1 MRIRTRSLIILA
13 SRSLQQL
20 TTIALAII
28 LVRIMSKEL
37 YGTYRQ
43 VLLVTTFLTG
53 LLCLNL
59 PSSFYYFIPKTTLKE
74 RRKVINNLFA
84 IAFLMSAIMA
94 GFMYFGASY
103 IADWFHNPPLKA
115 LLRTFCLYPFA
126 AMALQ
131 QIPPFMI
138 SIDRPVR
145 AGIYSLLTAV
155 LFTSSVVVFVAIGW
169 QLQSVLAGTLII
181 LGVLSIIGLI
191 DVYHF
196 APGKTKVSIDRA
208 LIGEIFTYV
217 LPLFAATA
225 VGVINV
231 QFDKFLISTFF
242 TAAMYA
248 VYSCG
253 AMEIP
258 LVGMVTSSVTNAIM
272 PNMVVLGNEKR
283 FKELIELWKIATQ
296 KCALVIFP
304 AFAILVVCA
313 YDLMVVMYG
322 KGYKDA
328 AWPFMIYLF
337 MLPIR
342 VAVYGAVLR
351 AIGRTKPVA
360 IAAGLALITNVAV
373 SLVLVIEGQGTM
385 LAFVGPSIGTV
396 AGTISAFLYM
406 MYAIATNF
414 SVSFKTIMPW
424 RAMGRIM
431 GLCIISGIIAFLVGS
446 YFENDFIRLIIRVIV
461 FSLVLMPIMWIR
473 ILDEDEKNM
482 ILKPIRIIKE
492 KIKI

>member
-43 VLLVTTFLTG
+43 VLLVTTFLIG

-59 PSSFYYFIPKTTLKE
+59 PSSFYYFIPKTTPNE

-84 IAFLMSAIMA
+84 IAFLMSSIMA

-103 IADWFHNPPLKA
+103 IADWFHNPPLKI

-145 AGIYSLLTAV
+145 AGVYSLLTAV
-155 LFTSSVVVFVAIGW
+155 LFTASVVVFIAIGW

-196 APGKTKVSIDRA
+196 APGKTKVSIDRV
-208 LIGEIFTYV
+208 LIGEIFAYV

-225 VGVINV
+225 VGVINR
-231 QFDKFLISTFF
+231 QFGNFLISTFF
-242 TAAMYA
+242 TPAMYA

-258 LVGMVTSSVTNAIM
+258 LIGMITTSVTNAIM
-272 PNMVVLGNEKR
+272 PNMVVLGNDKK
-283 FKELIELWKIATQ
+283 FNELIELWKIAAQ
-296 KCALVIFP
+296 KCTLVIFP
-304 AFAILVVCA
+304 AFAILMVCA

-360 IAAGLALITNVAV
+360 AAAGISLTVNVIV
-373 SLVLVIEGQGTM
+373 SLILVTLGKGSM

-396 AGTISAFLYM
+396 AGSFASFYYLISNIIKYTDA
-406 MYAIATNF
+406 
-414 SVSFKTIMPW
+414 SFRTVMPW

-431 GLCIISGIIAFLVGS
+431 GLCIVSGIIAFLVGS
-446 YFENDFIRLIIRVIV
+446 YFDKDFVRLIIRAIV
-461 FSLVLMPIMWIR
+461 FGLVLMPIMWIR

-482 ILKPIRIIKE
+482 VLKPVRIILRRH
-492 KIKI
+492 